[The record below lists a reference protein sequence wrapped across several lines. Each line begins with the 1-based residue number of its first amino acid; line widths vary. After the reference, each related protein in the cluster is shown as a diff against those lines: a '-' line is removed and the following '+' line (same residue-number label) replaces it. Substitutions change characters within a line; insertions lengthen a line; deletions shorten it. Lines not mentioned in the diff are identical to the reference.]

1 MLVSRSNL
9 KHRRLP
15 HRLNRAGSSG
25 GGETLLVHLKVFEDV
40 KQASKAQPS
49 DGRQATNIMGKARFL
64 CLTQKKNKIR
74 LYKVKRNAT
83 GFSIGKVWN
92 IEEVKSV
99 QNIDTNQFCMTLNKA
114 YTWAVERP
122 KEKMTFLAY
131 VVDTSHR
138 YSGRMPRLINVD
150 EARLQRYMPS
160 IAGTNSGPSP
170 TPSGSN
176 SASYS
181 DSGMVY
187 SPQSREG
194 ARSPSSPRYSG
205 QDQFST
211 SPAPGTIPILP
222 RGTPQHSGSDSM
234 QSFNDPNARI
244 RDKNYNDRHDGIDDR
259 ERWKRD
265 LERERDSYRSPPEPK
280 HNGVKHNG
288 PEPNRPPPDSRRPA
302 PETRPP
308 VARYPVP
315 EDDKVIR
322 RNPTP
327 VPPAIA
333 APQAVPLRS
342 GPPSPLRAKD
352 RERQERHDRAR
363 EREELRE
370 KSRKDKEIRDEK
382 GKIAK
387 QYMHAVIKM
396 VPYTVITEKQKRLAE
411 MRERMV
417 EQTSLMN
424 VEEMLTDFNWKESG
438 NAAALEKRLLG
449 ELQALEA
456 ANVHAIIESD
466 ERVSTV
472 VGHIDKALEELESME
487 NWLLL
492 YAAELNSMGD
502 DIHQIE
508 WQNRGL
514 QVQTAN
520 QRSLVTELQELL
532 ASVRVSDGVLQ
543 TLRNTPMDNVQDIER
558 VQDAAADLQRV
569 LKVKL
574 GDGLQSM
581 KAVQERVE
589 EYNMY
594 SNTFTTRVHEH
605 LRQSIDSQTGILYE
619 TRSRAAPMTTRKNNY
634 VIIPAYSSIEDS
646 LFKYQGLALW
656 MKEMDPRR
664 YNELQMM
671 YAQGLTRTCKR
682 DIKEVMDS
690 TRSYFANVRNRSMDE
705 LDFLFRADDSRPVR
719 ALGYSSGVRSEES
732 RANRYRNML
741 RGSVEGVIGSSSS
754 NRDSIDEDERMAS
767 DAFTHMM
774 GQVVSLVVREQNFL
788 RDLFQLSHD
797 APKTFQERGPVLSVA
812 PEKDTLYLRRDK
824 IKDVKISKRVLDL
837 LDAIFDGLQA
847 ELLGFVEYGNKA
859 DPTQGLSMLV
869 AMDTQCE
876 SCEGSDQEFA
886 ITMLDFLRDRLE
898 KMFENFIVQQL
909 RAIEE
914 TKITSKKRSGIL
926 PFIRVFPVLRL
937 EAAGAGAEPNSKVR
951 ALINSAYERVVN
963 GMVSSLDAIA
973 RESDA
978 GGDDKEQL
986 NAHIMTIENMHH
998 FYHELRA
1005 HKIAVL
1011 DRWVKHAKNQYET
1024 SLNSY
1029 IKVVIRRP
1037 LGRLLEFFEGVETMM
1052 KTSTAEEVSF
1062 HMNYNKAQLRKVI
1075 AQYPAKEIKKSL
1087 EQLYKRVDKHF
1098 SEEEGLLQVVWR
1110 GIQEEFIRQHE
1121 KMEDLIRQCYPDA
1134 NVSLEFTIQDLLA
1147 MMSELAR
1154 KVNV

>member
-1 MLVSRSNL
+1 
-9 KHRRLP
+9 
-15 HRLNRAGSSG
+15 
-25 GGETLLVHLKVFEDV
+25 
-40 KQASKAQPS
+40 
-49 DGRQATNIMGKARFL
+49 MGKARFL

-74 LYKVKRNAT
+74 LYKVKRTAA

-92 IEEVKSV
+92 IEDVKTV

-138 YSGRMPRLINVD
+138 YSGRIPRLINVD

-160 IAGTNSGPSP
+160 IAGATSGPSP

-181 DSGMVY
+181 DNGLVY

-205 QDQFST
+205 QDQYST
-211 SPAPGTIPILP
+211 SPPPGIIPIMP
-222 RGTPQHSGSDSM
+222 RGPPQHGVPENM
-234 QSFNDPNARI
+234 QSLGDPNGRI
-244 RDKNYNDRHDGIDDR
+244 RDKNYNDRHDATDDR

-265 LERERDSYRSPPEPK
+265 LERERDSYRTPPEPK
-280 HNGVKHNG
+280 HNGTKHNG
-288 PEPNRPPPDSRRPA
+288 PEPKRPPTDPRRPA
-302 PETRPP
+302 PDSRSS
-308 VARYPVP
+308 AQRYPAP
-315 EDDKVIR
+315 EDEKIIK

-327 VPPAIA
+327 LPPAIA
-333 APQAVPLRS
+333 TPQSAPPRH
-342 GPPSPLRAKD
+342 GPPSPVRTKD
-352 RERQERHDRAR
+352 KERQERHERAR

-370 KSRKDKEIRDEK
+370 KSKKEKEIRAEK
-382 GKIAK
+382 
-387 QYMHAVIKM
+387 
-396 VPYTVITEKQKRLAE
+396 EKQTRLAE

-424 VEEMLTDFNWKESG
+424 VEEMLTDFNWKASG

-466 ERVSTV
+466 ERVNTV
-472 VGHIDKALEELESME
+472 VNHIDKALEELESME

-543 TLRNTPMDNVQDIER
+543 TLRNTPMDNVQDIEKI
-558 VQDAAADLQRV
+558 QDAAGDLQKV

-574 GDGLQSM
+574 GDGLQTM

-594 SNTFTTRVHEH
+594 SNTFTSRVYEH
-605 LRQSIDSQTGILYE
+605 LRTSIESQTDILYE
-619 TRSRAAPMTTRKNNY
+619 TRSRTAPMTTRKNY
-634 VIIPAYSSIEDS
+634 VIIPAYSSLEDS

-664 YNELQMM
+664 YNELQMT
-671 YAQGLTRTCKR
+671 YAQGLTKSCKR
-682 DIKEVMDS
+682 DINNAMDS
-690 TRSYFANVRNRSMDE
+690 TRTYFANVRNRSLDE

-719 ALGYSSGVRSEES
+719 ALGYSSGVRSDDS

-741 RGSVEGVIGSSSS
+741 RGSVEGVMGSSSS
-754 NRDSIDEDERMAS
+754 NRDSIDEDEKMAS
-767 DAFTHMM
+767 EAFSHMM

-837 LDAIFDGLQA
+837 LDAIFEGLQA

-886 ITMLDFLRDRLE
+886 INMLNFLRERLE
-898 KMFENFIVQQL
+898 KMFEKFIEQQL

-926 PFIRVFPVLRL
+926 SFIRVFPLFAVRL
-937 EAAGAGAEPNSKVR
+937 EAAGAGAEPESKVR
-951 ALINSAYERVVN
+951 VLINNAYERVVN
-963 GMVSSLDAIA
+963 QMISSLDAIA

-1005 HKIAVL
+1005 HKIQVL
-1011 DRWVKHAKNQYET
+1011 DRWVKHAKGGYES

-1075 AQYPAKEIKKSL
+1075 AQYPPKEIKKSL

>member
-1 MLVSRSNL
+1 M
-9 KHRRLP
+9 
-15 HRLNRAGSSG
+15 
-25 GGETLLVHLKVFEDV
+25 
-40 KQASKAQPS
+40 
-49 DGRQATNIMGKARFL
+49 
-64 CLTQKKNKIR
+64 
-74 LYKVKRNAT
+74 T
-83 GFSIGKVWN
+83 GQ
-92 IEEVKSV
+92 E
-99 QNIDTNQFCMTLNKA
+99 
-114 YTWAVERP
+114 
-122 KEKMTFLAY
+122 KEKNFEK
-131 VVDTSHR
+131 SQ
-138 YSGRMPRLINVD
+138 GRIKKLEMKRV
-150 EARLQRYMPS
+150 
-160 IAGTNSGPSP
+160 
-170 TPSGSN
+170 
-176 SASYS
+176 
-181 DSGMVY
+181 
-187 SPQSREG
+187 
-194 ARSPSSPRYSG
+194 
-205 QDQFST
+205 
-211 SPAPGTIPILP
+211 
-222 RGTPQHSGSDSM
+222 
-234 QSFNDPNARI
+234 
-244 RDKNYNDRHDGIDDR
+244 
-259 ERWKRD
+259 RWK
-265 LERERDSYRSPPEPK
+265 
-280 HNGVKHNG
+280 
-288 PEPNRPPPDSRRPA
+288 
-302 PETRPP
+302 
-308 VARYPVP
+308 
-315 EDDKVIR
+315 
-322 RNPTP
+322 
-327 VPPAIA
+327 
-333 APQAVPLRS
+333 
-342 GPPSPLRAKD
+342 
-352 RERQERHDRAR
+352 
-363 EREELRE
+363 
-370 KSRKDKEIRDEK
+370 
-382 GKIAK
+382 K
-387 QYMHAVIKM
+387 QSMHAVSKA
-396 VPYTVITEKQKRLAE
+396 VPYTFVTEKQKRLAE

-466 ERVSTV
+466 ERVTTV
-472 VGHIDKALEELESME
+472 VGHIERALEELESME

-558 VQDAAADLQRV
+558 VQNAAADLQRV

-574 GDGLQSM
+574 GDGLQTM

-594 SNTFTTRVHEH
+594 SNTFTARVHEH

-619 TRSRAAPMTTRKNNY
+619 TRSRSAPMTTRKNNY
-634 VIIPAYSSIEDS
+634 VIIPAYDSLEDS

-690 TRSYFANVRNRSMDE
+690 TRTYFANVRNRSMDE

-719 ALGYSSGVRSEES
+719 ALGYSSGLRSEES

-741 RGSVEGVIGSSSS
+741 RGSVEGVIGSGSS

-767 DAFTHMM
+767 DAFSHMM

-824 IKDVKISKRVLDL
+824 IKDVKTSKRVLDL

-898 KMFENFIVQQL
+898 KMFEKFIEQQL

-926 PFIRVFPVLRL
+926 PFIRVFPLFAVRL
-937 EAAGAGAEPNSKVR
+937 EAAGVGAEPNSKVR

-1062 HMNYNKAQLRKVI
+1062 HMNFNKAQLRKVI
-1075 AQYPAKEIKKSL
+1075 ALYPAKEIKKSL